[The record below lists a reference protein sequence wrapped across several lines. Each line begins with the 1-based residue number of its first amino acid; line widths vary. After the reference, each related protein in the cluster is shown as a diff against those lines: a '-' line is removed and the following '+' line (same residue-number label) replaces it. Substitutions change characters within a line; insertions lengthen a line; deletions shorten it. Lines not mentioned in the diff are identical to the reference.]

1 MKKLPRLLIVDDEEA
16 LRTML
21 QQELKHHGYEVDAAD
36 GGEVALEKLKN
47 EPFDLVILDIRM
59 PDVDGM
65 EVLRQI
71 RENNIPGKVVMLTA
85 VGELKYAQDS
95 LDLGASDFMTKPV
108 DLNDLLTCIK
118 RTLAS

>member
-1 MKKLPRLLIVDDEEA
+1 MRILIVEDNQKLAKYIKQILEES
-16 LRTML
+16 
-21 QQELKHHGYEVDAAD
+21 GYAVDVVHDGETGERMAD
-36 GGEVALEKLKN
+36 SN
-47 EPFDLVILDIRM
+47 EYDLVILDIRM

-108 DLNDLLTCIK
+108 DLNDLLTCIN